1 MFELEQEEY
10 RNEQIEWSY
19 IDFGLDLQPTINL
32 IEKANVS
39 IYIYVCVCV
48 CVCVC
53 FLVSSENSKLHTNE
67 KCNIASWYFELP

>member
-39 IYIYVCVCV
+39 IYIYMV
-48 CVCVC
+48 
-53 FLVSSENSKLHTNE
+53 F
-67 KCNIASWYFELP
+67 